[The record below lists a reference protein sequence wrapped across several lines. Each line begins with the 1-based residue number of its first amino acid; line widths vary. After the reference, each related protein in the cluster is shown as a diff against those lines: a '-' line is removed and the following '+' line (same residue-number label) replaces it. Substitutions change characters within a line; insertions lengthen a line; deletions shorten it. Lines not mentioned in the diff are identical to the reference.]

1 VGCAQQG
8 AGMSTYSAAWYA
20 GQSGGSLTAAEAIV
34 PQAIE
39 LAAPTS
45 VIDIGCGVGTWLSV
59 FHRLGVGRIQGI
71 DGPWVDRG
79 QLRIPAERFATHDL
93 AQPYASTQ
101 RFDLAMSVEVAEHL
115 PESAADDFIAT
126 LAGLADAV
134 LFSAAIPW
142 QGGKGHV
149 NERWADWWCARFRA
163 RGYLPLD
170 AFRKEA
176 WRDERVAWWYAQN
189 LIFYATPA
197 WFERHAARVTAY
209 LDCHDTFVPRGPLLA
224 AVAHDPLPLVHP
236 AIFLSKATDLDRY
249 KHPVSKALPRAL
261 KRLVRKR

>member
-1 VGCAQQG
+1 
-8 AGMSTYSAAWYA
+8 MSSYTPAWYA

-34 PQAIE
+34 PQVIE
-39 LAAPTS
+39 LVAPTS
-45 VIDIGCGVGTWLSV
+45 VVDIGCGVGTWLSV
-59 FHRLGVGRIQGI
+59 YQRLGVGRIQGV
-71 DGPWVDRG
+71 DGAWVDRA
-79 QLRIPAERFATHDL
+79 QLRIPAADFAAHEVT
-93 AQPYASTQ
+93 QPYTSSQ

-115 PESAADDFIAT
+115 PESAADGFVAT

-149 NERWADWWCARFRA
+149 NERWADWWCARFRT

-189 LIFYATPA
+189 LVFYATPA
-197 WFERHAARVTAY
+197 WYERNAARVTAY
-209 LDCHDTFVPRGPLLA
+209 LDRHDTFVPRGPLVTALA
-224 AVAHDPLPLVHP
+224 SDPLPLVHP

-249 KHPVSKALPRAL
+249 KHPLSKALPRAL
-261 KRLVRKR
+261 RRLVRKR